1 MKFKV
6 DSTAGTNTHLVG
18 YFNGTRQNIESIFG
32 APTYTTS
39 DKYEKVTA
47 EWGILFEDGTEATI
61 YDWKRY
67 DEGTPEQ
74 DEMYEWHIGGRDSK
88 AVEYV
93 GQVLGV
99 NSYAHNIHEIR
110 F

>member
-6 DSTAGTNTHLVG
+6 DRAVGSNTHLVG

-32 APTYTTS
+32 APTFTTS

-67 DEGTPEQ
+67 DQGTPEQ
-74 DEMYEWHIGGRDSK
+74 DEMYEWHIGGKDSR
-88 AVEYV
+88 AVHLV
-93 GQVLGV
+93 GKVLGV
-99 NSYAHNIHEIR
+99 NAREHNIHEIR